1 MFSIYLAAL
10 LLGGTFTLLSA
21 YGHFTDRA
29 WSVIEKDGPLYTLRA
44 LVYSLV
50 GFGGF
55 GVWISRTHSGLGHG
69 LELTFSI
76 LAGLL
81 VGGGASAGLAFLLR
95 GDAETTDANGRTEA
109 S

>member
-10 LLGGTFTLLSA
+10 LFGGTFTLLSA
-21 YGHFTDRA
+21 YGHFTDRS
-29 WSVIEKDGPLYTLRA
+29 WSVIEKDGPLYSLRA

-55 GVWISRTHSGLGHG
+55 GVGVRAIDAGLGTG
-69 LELTFSI
+69 LELTFAI

-95 GDAETTDANGRTEA
+95 GGTDRG
-109 S
+109 

>member
-10 LLGGTFTLLSA
+10 VFGGTFTLLSA
-21 YGHFTDRA
+21 YGHFTDRS

-55 GVWISRTHSGLGHG
+55 GMWISRIDSGLGTG
-69 LELTFSI
+69 LELVLSI
-76 LAGLL
+76 LAGLM

-95 GDAETTDANGRTEA
+95 GRARTQD
-109 S
+109 